1 MGCDFSYSK
10 IFLGEVRH
18 NQFYQ
23 FFHKHLIPWIVGDL
37 LDVQFLRLFEVLD
50 ILFLALL
57 DILYQQLQVLGVERF
72 GDIGVRSPQIAFCMV
87 VFIRLGSQEDDGDMA
102 GRYILLDAFRE
113 FQSVHHRHH

>member
-1 MGCDFSYSK
+1 MGFGFLHLDGPNKLCDGASRERFQFHVQQTTADAEMGCDFSYSK

-50 ILFLALL
+50 ILFPALL
-57 DILYQQLQVLGVERF
+57 NILYQQLQVLGVERF
-72 GDIGVRSPQIAFCMV
+72 GV
-87 VFIRLGSQEDDGDMA
+87 
-102 GRYILLDAFRE
+102 
-113 FQSVHHRHH
+113 